1 MTAAIHS
8 NAIPMPF
15 PYKQL
20 DIGGDQIRLLELRP
34 GRNSSLVTCS
44 IGHHYLDDGPV
55 YVALSYTWG
64 NIDITKPIVISRH
77 REFVSSRDDPK
88 VVQTVEL
95 ETQVEVTI
103 NLEAAL
109 RQLRA
114 SGYEKVWIDALCI
127 NQEDDAERR
136 EQVLKMNRIYK
147 RAREVVVWLGPE
159 KENSDR
165 AMAFIRSHED
175 PNFEEDLVCNP
186 HADMTLCFG

>member
-1 MTAAIHS
+1 
-8 NAIPMPF
+8 MPF
-15 PYKQL
+15 PYNPL
-20 DIGGDQIRLLELRP
+20 DIGGDQIRLLHLHP
-34 GRNSSLVTCS
+34 GRNSSFVTCS
-44 IGHHYLDDGPV
+44 IEHHYLDDGPV

-64 NIDITKPIVISRH
+64 NIDITKPMVISRH
-77 REFVSSRDDPK
+77 RAFVSSRDDPRL
-88 VVQTVEL
+88 VQTIEV

-127 NQEDDAERR
+127 NQKDDTERR

-159 KENSDR
+159 GENSDR
-165 AMAFIRSHED
+165 AMTFIRSHED
-175 PNFEEDLVCNP
+175 PNFVEDLVRYP
-186 HADMTLCFG
+186 QADATLWFS

>member
-1 MTAAIHS
+1 
-8 NAIPMPF
+8 MPF

-20 DIGGDQIRLLELRP
+20 DKGGDQVRLLELHP

-44 IGHHYLDDGPV
+44 IGHYYLDDGPV

-64 NIDITKPIVISRH
+64 NTDITKPMAISIQQAF
-77 REFVSSRDDPK
+77 EYSRDDPR
-88 VVQTVEL
+88 VAQTVEV

-159 KENSDR
+159 KENSGR

-175 PNFEEDLVCNP
+175 SNFEEELVCNP
-186 HADMTLCFG
+186 HADMTLWYG